1 MKQVLIYL
9 VEFLKEQHGMSMSE
23 MSKGLGRS
31 RNFIR
36 EAITRGYENED
47 KYVDIMN
54 NLKFNFFYSDDYNE
68 FYMFMDKKHQQE
80 LYKTEIAGDKIVDL
94 LHERIELVTNKNK
107 ELEQQV
113 VILKR
118 SIDVHGDK
126 NEKLKV
132 TLASSEN
139 ELNKLKNEASLQ
151 ESIMLEQDLEIRKY
165 KRMADSKCKEIESLS
180 KSNEALARAGHSTG
194 DLLNKERKHNRILVS
209 MLIFFCAIDLIMA
222 FLRHM

>member
-9 VEFLKEQHGMSMSE
+9 VEFLKEQHGMSMAE
-23 MSKGLGRS
+23 MSKGLGKG

-36 EAITRGYENED
+36 ETITRGYENEE
-47 KYVDIMN
+47 KYKSLIADLDYQFFVNKDYSN
-54 NLKFNFFYSDDYNE
+54 FLKFMEN
-68 FYMFMDKKHQQE
+68 KHQQE
-80 LYKTEIAGDKIVDL
+80 LYKTEIVGDKIVDL

-151 ESIMLEQDLEIRKY
+151 ESMMLEQDLEIRKY
-165 KRMADSKCKEIESLS
+165 KRLADSKCKEIESLS

-209 MLIFFCAIDLIMA
+209 ILIFFCAIDLIMV
-222 FLRHM
+222 FLRYM